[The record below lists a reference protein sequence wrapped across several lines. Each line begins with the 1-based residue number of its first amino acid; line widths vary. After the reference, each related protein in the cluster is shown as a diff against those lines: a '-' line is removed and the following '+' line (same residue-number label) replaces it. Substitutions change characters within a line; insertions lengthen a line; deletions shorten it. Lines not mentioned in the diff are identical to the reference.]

1 MQEARVTMDTL
12 LANVGGLS
20 APAKMPC
27 NGWSIPATTCKLGSL
42 LRPIEGTTC
51 SVCYAMGGSYCFPC
65 VVAAMERRFDIVRDM
80 SPLDRLQFVAS
91 MSELLTRKAINTRKR
106 IESGKSIGQD
116 ARYFR
121 WFDSGDLQSV
131 DMLAMICEIAEQAPS
146 VTFWLPTRESATV
159 RQFLDD
165 GGIIPT
171 NLCIRLSIIRM
182 DDGVP
187 EAYQTLMRRSHQ
199 IAYSAVHTTP
209 WPEFGGTCIAYTQD
223 GECRDCRACFTPSVA
238 GVSYPKHS

>member
-1 MQEARVTMDTL
+1 
-12 LANVGGLS
+12 
-20 APAKMPC
+20 
-27 NGWSIPATTCKLGSL
+27 
-42 LRPIEGTTC
+42 
-51 SVCYAMGGSYCFPC
+51 
-65 VVAAMERRFDIVRDM
+65 
-80 SPLDRLQFVAS
+80 
-91 MSELLTRKAINTRKR
+91 
-106 IESGKSIGQD
+106 
-116 ARYFR
+116 
-121 WFDSGDLQSV
+121 
-131 DMLAMICEIAEQAPS
+131 MICEIAEQTPG

-199 IAYSAVHTTP
+199 IAYSAVHTTA
-209 WPEFGGTCIAYTQD
+209 WPEFGGTCIAYTQE